1 MLFSVW
7 VKKTA
12 ICRSL
17 PGIEKKQ
24 IERCSKDLD
33 RSLHG
38 KGNKAKF
45 STCLFWFQVF
55 TLSSKSE
62 MKTESE
68 FWALMFLVIAI
79 ASFVA
84 QFIQVMVFSF

>member
-1 MLFSVW
+1 
-7 VKKTA
+7 
-12 ICRSL
+12 
-17 PGIEKKQ
+17 
-24 IERCSKDLD
+24 
-33 RSLHG
+33 
-38 KGNKAKF
+38 
-45 STCLFWFQVF
+45 
-55 TLSSKSE
+55 